1 MIAILFEVWPKDNES
16 KQAYLDVAAGL
27 RTQLNEIEGFIS
39 IERFESLSE
48 PGKLL
53 SLSIFRDETAV
64 EAWRQLEKHRA
75 AQTFG
80 REKAFRDYRLRVAS
94 VIRDYGMFEREQA
107 PSDSRLLHG

>member
-1 MIAILFEVWPKDNES
+1 MIAILFEVWPGDNER
-16 KQAYLDVAAGL
+16 KQAYLDVAAEL

-39 IERFESLSE
+39 VERFESLSE

-53 SLSIFRDETAV
+53 SLSIFRDEEAV

-80 REKAFRDYRLRVAS
+80 REKAFRDYRIRVAS
-94 VIRDYGMFEREQA
+94 GIRDYGMFEREQA
-107 PSDSRLLHG
+107 PADSRYLHG